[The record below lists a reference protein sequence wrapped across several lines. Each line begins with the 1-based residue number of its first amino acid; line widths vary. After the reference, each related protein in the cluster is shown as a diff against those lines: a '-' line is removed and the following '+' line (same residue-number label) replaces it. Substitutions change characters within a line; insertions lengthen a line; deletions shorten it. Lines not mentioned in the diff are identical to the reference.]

1 MGTCTLTEI
10 RADGLVAKKSSTSL
24 SFPMSGIE
32 SQKCFSKKE
41 RREGAS
47 NKESNLKKHLYLQMW
62 DERND

>member
-1 MGTCTLTEI
+1 M
-10 RADGLVAKKSSTSL
+10 VAKKSSTSL

-47 NKESNLKKHLYLQMW
+47 SRESNLKKHLIIFT
-62 DERND
+62 NFG